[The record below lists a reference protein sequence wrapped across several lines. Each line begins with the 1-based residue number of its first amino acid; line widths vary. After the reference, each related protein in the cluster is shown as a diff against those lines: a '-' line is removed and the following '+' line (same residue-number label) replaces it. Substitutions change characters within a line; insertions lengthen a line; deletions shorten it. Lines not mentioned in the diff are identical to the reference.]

1 MKAKARLRLVHSLQI
16 SLNPNPNPHRI
27 PEWPEWILRSYYS
40 TWVSLKMSLK
50 TLISWNTILV
60 WKNVP
65 AVSSIQR
72 ENPSVAIVAILV
84 HFSCDWRSGE
94 ECWGMWAKK
103 VGFSW
108 FSLLEPQKRYNLY
121 NCIVFQFV
129 VLQYK
134 DAIVEL
140 LCFAAG
146 SWRWAFV
153 SIPVCQWSTLVR
165 CKCVY
170 SKKMYWYS
178 QFQPYKLNVLLW
190 VVSFFKLT
198 GHIQQVIWT
207 SQCFIHC

>member
-1 MKAKARLRLVHSLQI
+1 M
-16 SLNPNPNPHRI
+16 
-27 PEWPEWILRSYYS
+27 
-40 TWVSLKMSLK
+40 
-50 TLISWNTILV
+50 
-60 WKNVP
+60 P

-108 FSLLEPQKRYNLY
+108 FSLIEPQKRYNLY

-190 VVSFFKLT
+190 VFSFFKLT

-207 SQCFIHC
+207 GQCFIHC